1 MRIFTI
7 TCFFAIGLILMAN
20 NTMAA
25 SGQKGPPLQYQLS
38 QVTITIRHQ
47 TSRNIPGGY
56 ELSVSGDGAGSYL
69 QNKSGRPETIN
80 LQISKEQLLE
90 LINTFYQI
98 HFFELADTYSVR
110 KQVALRDGSTVVT
123 GFMKIVDMGG
133 TKVCIRIADYNKCIT
148 VVDNQPSAV
157 AQLVKTIKDMFI
169 K

>member
-1 MRIFTI
+1 MRRFVVLSLL
-7 TCFFAIGLILMAN
+7 AVSLISMAN
-20 NTMAA
+20 NTMASSA
-25 SGQKGPPLQYQLS
+25 QTEPPLQYQLS

-56 ELSVSGDGAGSYL
+56 ELSVSGDGTGSYL
-69 QNKSGRPETIN
+69 QNKSGKPETTY
-80 LQISKEQLLE
+80 LQVSKEQLLE

-110 KQVALRDGSTVVT
+110 KQVILRDGSTVAT
-123 GFMKIVDMGG
+123 GFRKLVDMGG

-148 VVDNQPSAV
+148 VVENQPSAV
-157 AQLVKTIKDMFI
+157 AQLVKTIEDMLI